1 MTRRRNTKDCE
12 FLTALF
18 LRWLI
23 WAMVIVVSA
32 QVAGAASYESSG
44 QNFTMIP
51 LVNFS
56 SDDGTGYGLRVSL
69 FEYDGV
75 SRPYRK
81 TYSAQAFFTT
91 KGKWVHRFYMDMP
104 HLRPG
109 HRVEIEALYEKE
121 DFANYYGG
129 LSESVLDTYT
139 KAQKTFQQ
147 NHPKLRVMWIR
158 DLRLPWRLRTEFR
171 TGRNR
176 IRPNATAGSILSDIA
191 PPGADGATLFH
202 TTVALQYDT
211 RDDYVNSTKGV
222 FEEFLVEYGLGSG
235 FSGGKMTYEH
245 RHFFSP
251 VPVFTL
257 AHRLHV
263 GLTFGDV
270 PFYEAFPLGGSS
282 VLRGAP
288 AARWRDSGRILLN
301 GELRWR
307 GLILSDQYNIRLGML
322 AFGDVGQVFNRSE
335 VPSTDDW
342 HVGAGAGLRFYWH
355 STVLRADYGISGK
368 NRGIYLTFSH
378 VF

>member
-1 MTRRRNTKDCE
+1 
-12 FLTALF
+12 
-18 LRWLI
+18 
-23 WAMVIVVSA
+23 MVIVVSA

-171 TGRNR
+171 MGRNR
-176 IRPNATAGSILSDIA
+176 IRPNATAGSILSDLA
-191 PPGADGATLFH
+191 PPGADG
-202 TTVALQYDT
+202 
-211 RDDYVNSTKGV
+211 
-222 FEEFLVEYGLGSG
+222 
-235 FSGGKMTYEH
+235 
-245 RHFFSP
+245 
-251 VPVFTL
+251 
-257 AHRLHV
+257 
-263 GLTFGDV
+263 
-270 PFYEAFPLGGSS
+270 
-282 VLRGAP
+282 
-288 AARWRDSGRILLN
+288 ARWRDSGRILLN